1 MGLAG
6 ILLWRLIVGLVMAA
20 LSLPVLAVIAFFLKP
35 DLCEPL
41 IETVADLDVKQVTR
55 LLDGELW
62 PEGMGPEIVGVRLS
76 GDTFVGTICA
86 SILTAFMASVSVTVS
101 MLLLLVSP
109 LYLVYKTVFGG
120 DKARYG

>member
-1 MGLAG
+1 MGLAR
-6 ILLWRLIVGLVMAA
+6 ILLWRLIVGLAMAA
-20 LSLPVLAVIAFFLKP
+20 LSLPVLAVIAFFFKP

-41 IETVADLDVKQVTR
+41 IETVVDLDVKQVTR

-62 PEGMGPEIVGVRLS
+62 PEGSGPEILGVRMS
-76 GDTFVGTICA
+76 GDTFVSTICA

-109 LYLVYKTVFGG
+109 LLLIYKTVFGG